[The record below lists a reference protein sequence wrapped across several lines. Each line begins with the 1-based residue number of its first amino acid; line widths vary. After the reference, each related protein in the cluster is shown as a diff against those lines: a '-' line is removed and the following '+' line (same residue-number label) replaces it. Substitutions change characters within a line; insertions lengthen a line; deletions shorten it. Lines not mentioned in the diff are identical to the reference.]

1 MAKLVLKTGESAGTA
16 FPLVEGLN
24 RVGRAPEN
32 EVCLQQPSVSAAH
45 CELWLMKERL
55 LVRDLGSTNGIFID
69 GRPVSEGELT
79 NGSLLAVGAVELT
92 VQDLPGRVA
101 LPQPPAPAP
110 PPRRFTPEGLPCCVN
125 HQATAADYRCSK
137 CGEQFCGECVRLIGR
152 RGGTQHAFCPLCNA
166 ACLKVAV
173 HGGKKG
179 RAQAGQAGW
188 LAKLTQTLRL
198 RR

>member
-1 MAKLVLKTGESAGTA
+1 MAKLVLKSGEGAGRS
-16 FPLVEGLN
+16 FNLVEGVN

-32 EVCLQQPSVSAAH
+32 EVCLGQPSVSAAH

-55 LVRDLGSTNGIFID
+55 LVRDIGSTNGIFIN
-69 GRPVSEGELT
+69 GRSVSEGELD
-79 NGSLLAVGAVELT
+79 NGSVLTVGAVEMT

-101 LPQPPAPAP
+101 LPKPSAPAP
-110 PPRRFTPEGLPCCVN
+110 PPPRFTPDGRPCCVN
-125 HQATAADYRCSK
+125 HHSTPAHFRCSR
-137 CGEQFCGECVRLIGR
+137 CGEQFCGDCVRLIGR

-166 ACLKVAV
+166 SCPKIPVA
-173 HGGKKG
+173 GGESG
-179 RAQAGQAGW
+179 RSGSAGASW